1 MKTKRFHFIS
11 CMFCMMLFAL
21 SLNSFGQK
29 LNLYITDNG
38 PTPITGYYTFTFTVV
53 EVDQNGNI
61 VGSFSVTPSGY
72 YWDSAS
78 GQFLTGWPFTCGVP
92 KDVTEKIYRVDVN
105 VWRDSTT
112 PPVSPFLASGSGSSA
127 LLNSDDFYNPSG
139 INVTVEIR

>member
-1 MKTKRFHFIS
+1 M
-11 CMFCMMLFAL
+11 
-21 SLNSFGQK
+21 
-29 LNLYITDNG
+29 NLYIIDNG
-38 PTPITGYYTFTFTVV
+38 PTPITGYYTYTLTVV

-61 VGSFSVTPSGY
+61 VATFPATPSWG
-72 YWDSAS
+72 S
-78 GQFLTGWPFTCGVP
+78 GIAPAQFQPLPFTCGVP

>member
-1 MKTKRFHFIS
+1 MKTKRFFFIS
-11 CMFCMMLFAL
+11 SLLCITLFAL
-21 SLNSFGQK
+21 SLNSFGQA

-38 PTPITGYYTFTFTVV
+38 PTPITGYYTFTLTVV

-61 VGSFSVTPSGY
+61 VATFPATPS
-72 YWDSAS
+72 WDWGIAPA
-78 GQFLTGWPFTCGVP
+78 QFQPLPFTCGVP

-127 LLNSDDFYNPSG
+127 LLNSDDLYNPSG

>member
-1 MKTKRFHFIS
+1 MKTKRFFFIS
-11 CMFCMMLFAL
+11 SLLCITLFAL
-21 SLNSFGQK
+21 SLNSFGQA

-38 PTPITGYYTFTFTVV
+38 PTPITGYYTYTFTVV

-61 VGSFSVTPSGY
+61 VATFPATPSWG
-72 YWDSAS
+72 WAIAPN
-78 GQFLTGWPFTCGVP
+78 QFPPLFFTCGVP

-127 LLNSDDFYNPSG
+127 LLNSDDLYNPSG